1 MTADG
6 VINVVL
12 LALAS
17 ATVLFLLGA
26 LVFPER
32 F

>member
-1 MTADG
+1 MTVDG
-6 VINVVL
+6 VTNVVL
-12 LALAS
+12 LALAT
-17 ATVLFLLGA
+17 AVVAFLLVA